1 MSADVLK
8 IYRSLSR
15 KPLGHWLFSRLIC
28 FKAPYFGS
36 IGPRMVRLEPGRG
49 EATIRHRRSVTNHLG
64 TVHAIAL
71 CNLAEFVGGL
81 TTDVS
86 IPRSMRWIPKGMTV
100 EYLKKAVGTMHAVA
114 TPAFEPHESAEGY
127 DLPMGRKVG
136 VAEAASG
143 RRTRDGRGSDISR
156 DRTLQ
161 GAGALGWCENECHA
175 VATHVAPTVALL
187 KAARSPPTPRS
198 PARPARR
205 RSAD

>member
-8 IYRSLSR
+8 IYRNLSR
-15 KPLGHWLFSRLIC
+15 KPLGRWLFSRLIC

-100 EYLKKAVGTMHAVA
+100 AYLKKAVGTMRATA
-114 TPAFEPHESAEGY
+114 TPAFAPREASEGY
-127 DLPMGRKVG
+127 DLPFEVIVENPQG
-136 VAEAASG
+136 EAVFKATIAMWVSPK
-143 RRTRDGRGSDISR
+143 
-156 DRTLQ
+156 
-161 GAGALGWCENECHA
+161 GA
-175 VATHVAPTVALL
+175 
-187 KAARSPPTPRS
+187 R
-198 PARPARR
+198 
-205 RSAD
+205 